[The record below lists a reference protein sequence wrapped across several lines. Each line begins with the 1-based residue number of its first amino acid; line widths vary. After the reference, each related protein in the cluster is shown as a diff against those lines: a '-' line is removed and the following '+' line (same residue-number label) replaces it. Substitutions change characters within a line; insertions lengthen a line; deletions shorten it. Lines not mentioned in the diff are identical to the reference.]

1 MRKIFSVKQVPCL
14 GWSSAS
20 PFNLRPRLLTLFYLN
35 MGLVLFGLGES
46 LLIASGAGVSPWTV
60 LAQGIAQNTGWSI
73 GFTTMVVSFAILLL
87 WLPLAQKPGIGTILN
102 ALIIAFMI
110 DFSLVWLP
118 FPDLLVWQLL
128 QATAGVLLV
137 GIASGIYL
145 TANLGAGPR
154 DGLMTGLQAKTGF
167 PIASKSSSLSAGF
180 KYDLLTSS
188 GDKLYMRHRTF
199 NLDLKDSSSTKP
211 HIMPLSGF
219 LDQHTQHR
227 TGWIVDTKFSWWHKG
242 VMDTLVVLGANF
254 SSSSTAV

>member
-1 MRKIFSVKQVPCL
+1 VQRFQILLLQRKLRDPLESQVSMRKIFSVKQVPCL

-35 MGLVLFGLGES
+35 LGLVLFGLGES
-46 LLIASGAGVSPWTV
+46 MLIASGAGVSPWTV

-87 WLPLAQKPGIGTILN
+87 WLPLSQKPGIGTILN

-128 QATAGVLLV
+128 QALAGVLLV

-154 DGLMTGLQAKTGF
+154 DGLMTGLQAKTGL
-167 PIASKSSSLSAGF
+167 PIATIRIA
-180 KYDLLTSS
+180 
-188 GDKLYMRHRTF
+188 
-199 NLDLKDSSSTKP
+199 
-211 HIMPLSGF
+211 IE
-219 LDQHTQHR
+219 
-227 TGWIVDTKFSWWHKG
+227 I
-242 VMDTLVVLGANF
+242 
-254 SSSSTAV
+254 TAVSLGWYLGGVVGVGTVLFALGVGPSVALGILLVKRFL